1 MTGSDDLS
9 EMLKELQ
16 GIARRLDRWLTALE
30 TIEASGQE
38 NLRATIS
45 ALEGVAEEM
54 KRTTGHLEMVVG
66 QGGAIA
72 EMAARL
78 DNLEQLNARHRD
90 GLDLVAGLVMQIAKN
105 LSIPPR
111 ELEANSSDVS
121 SDG

>member
-38 NLRATIS
+38 NLRTTIS

-54 KRTTGHLEMVVG
+54 KRTTGHLETVVG
-66 QGGAIA
+66 QGGVMAD
-72 EMAARL
+72 MAARL
-78 DNLEQLNARHRD
+78 NRLEQLNARHRD

-105 LSIPPR
+105 LSIPLR

-121 SDG
+121 SDD